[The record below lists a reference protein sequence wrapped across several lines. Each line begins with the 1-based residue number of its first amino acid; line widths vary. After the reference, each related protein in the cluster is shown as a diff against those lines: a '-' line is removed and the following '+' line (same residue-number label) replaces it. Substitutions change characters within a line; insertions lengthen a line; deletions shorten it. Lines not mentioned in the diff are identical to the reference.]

1 MNIQINLPLLQ
12 TSLNLFNQVLFPTWD
27 LKRNCVIIPN
37 DWKHRITKE
46 TSQKPPSRFPV
57 LATAF
62 LGKEGISNKEIHFI
76 LQSDKTKQK
85 PFNKFISRA
94 NFMEEYQNCSPG
106 IWGKIFTD

>member
-1 MNIQINLPLLQ
+1 MTGSTELQKKLL
-12 TSLNLFNQVLFPTWD
+12 
-27 LKRNCVIIPN
+27 K
-37 DWKHRITKE
+37 
-46 TSQKPPSRFPV
+46 KPPSRFPV
-57 LATAF
+57 LATAL

-85 PFNKFISRA
+85 PFKFISRA